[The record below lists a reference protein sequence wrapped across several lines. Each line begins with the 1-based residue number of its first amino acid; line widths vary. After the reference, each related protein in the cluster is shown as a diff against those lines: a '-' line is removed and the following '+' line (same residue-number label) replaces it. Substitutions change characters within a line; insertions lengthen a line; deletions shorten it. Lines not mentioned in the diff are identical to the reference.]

1 MKILILT
8 VFLLLFS
15 ATPVLADTVEV
26 VEEAFDV
33 MAFWDYAWRIVVSSG
48 GFFTIVLSI
57 QARKFLKGLTFE
69 QFQELG
75 LAMIERLVKT
85 PERLQAIFT
94 GIVATPFGRS
104 AFDTGKEFLLS
115 RINQIDEHI
124 LDLQIKANSGLVD
137 DQLPAINALVKK
149 LEAEKVRL
157 LELYAKN
164 SN

>member
-48 GFFTIVLSI
+48 GLFTIVLSI

-75 LAMIERLVKT
+75 LSMIERLVKT